1 MSARVTITH
10 VRPDSHPATV
20 RGFTLLEVMISL
32 VVLAIGVMGVI
43 GLQTATYQQLQTS
56 QNFSTAAML
65 ASDMADR
72 MLANQENVLATAY
85 VHSAPPAEPD
95 TDCTTAA
102 CTTPAQLA
110 AYDVWRWQTELLGRD
125 ADDDDDDDDSKI
137 PGSLPNASGEVTT
150 NADGDYIIVV
160 RWDDDLSGST
170 GTDCEAL
177 DPDDDQDADDLECYV
192 LNLGCLESGSPG
204 VDCP

>member
-1 MSARVTITH
+1 MTITR
-10 VRPDSHPATV
+10 VRPHSHPATV

-56 QNFSTAAML
+56 QNFSKAAML

-72 MLANQENVLATAY
+72 MLANQRNVLAAAY
-85 VHSAPPAEPD
+85 VHAAPPAEPPV
-95 TDCTTAA
+95 TDCTITA
-102 CTTPAQLA
+102 CTAAQLA

-125 ADDDDDDDDSKI
+125 PDDDSKI

-150 NADGDYIIVV
+150 NDAGEYIIVV

-192 LNLGCLESGSPG
+192 LNFGCLDSLD

>member
-1 MSARVTITH
+1 MTITH

-85 VHSAPPAEPD
+85 VHSSPPAKPD

-125 ADDDDDDDDSKI
+125 PDDDSKI
-137 PGSLPNASGEVTT
+137 PGSLPSASGEVTT
-150 NADGDYIIVV
+150 NADGNYIIVV

-192 LNLGCLESGSPG
+192 LNLGCLDSLDA
-204 VDCP
+204 DCP

>member
-1 MSARVTITH
+1 MTITH

-72 MLANQENVLATAY
+72 MLANQENVPAAAY
-85 VHSAPPAEPD
+85 VHTAPPAEPD
-95 TDCTTAA
+95 TDCTNAP
-102 CTTPAQLA
+102 CNEDQLA
-110 AYDVWRWQTELLGRD
+110 TYDVWHWQTELKGLE
-125 ADDDDDDDDSKI
+125 ADSSKI
-137 PGSLPNASGEVTT
+137 PGSLPNASGEVLEE
-150 NADGDYIIVV
+150 DGEYIILV

-170 GTDCEAL
+170 GTKCEAL
-177 DPDDDQDADDLECYV
+177 DPADDQGPDDLECYV
-192 LNLGCLESGSPG
+192 LNLGCLDSLDRKS
-204 VDCP
+204 VV

>member
-1 MSARVTITH
+1 
-10 VRPDSHPATV
+10 V

-56 QNFSTAAML
+56 QNFSKAAML

-85 VHSAPPAEPD
+85 VHNAPPAEPPD

-125 ADDDDDDDDSKI
+125 WKMI
-137 PGSLPNASGEVTT
+137 
-150 NADGDYIIVV
+150 
-160 RWDDDLSGST
+160 
-170 GTDCEAL
+170 
-177 DPDDDQDADDLECYV
+177 
-192 LNLGCLESGSPG
+192 
-204 VDCP
+204 